1 MMISIINI
9 NWKYVLSGP
18 TIRSYQK
25 TLLLPRYKGFTIM
38 ATQYSLSHPGLDRL
52 GRSYDAACDIAAA
65 VSSAITGWQGWPRI
79 AAALDTWGHAR
90 AEALAMQDPRVRAEI
105 QAAAQRMTSE
115 DVR

>member
-1 MMISIINI
+1 MFYLAPQFVSHN
-9 NWKYVLSGP
+9 KTPPAS
-18 TIRSYQK
+18 TQK
-25 TLLLPRYKGFTIM
+25 RFTIM
-38 ATQYSLSHPGLDRL
+38 ATQYALTHPGLDRL
-52 GRSYDAACDIAAA
+52 GRSYDVLRDLSVALF
-65 VSSAITGWQGWPRI
+65 SAITGWEGWSRI